1 MSGGESARVAEIER
15 DDQRIPV
22 TQRVVRIEIVARE
35 QHVVASGDVG
45 IDIQVNDCEARI
57 RIDDDAAM
65 LLPPPCLLHSSCI
78 ARTR

>member
-1 MSGGESARVAEIER
+1 MSGGELARVAEIER

-45 IDIQVNDCEARI
+45 IDTQVNDCEARI
-57 RIDDDAAM
+57 CIDDDAAM
-65 LLPPPCLLHSSCI
+65 LLPAPCLLHSWCI